1 MIKILIAIVAIF
13 LVYKLLPVIFR
24 EAGRLAGT
32 NGDFEKGLKRLK
44 TAVKLSGNV
53 KNKNLYGYMLMQN
66 GRFRDAITVFNEV
79 ILDRAILPANKITS
93 KVYRAMAKI
102 KMGEKQEALEDAEE
116 IFESVKNTLT
126 YALLGYMRQ
135 ANGMAALDFCLDAY
149 DYNDDDR
156 DICDNLAVA
165 YYMTGDY
172 ESAKE
177 TAEEVREKFPTFVE
191 GYYHSAQI
199 AAKMGDKK
207 SALEFLEQIA
217 NCNRTIMTTV
227 SVEDIEAL
235 KEELKNA

>member
-1 MIKILIAIVAIF
+1 MMKIVILIVVLF
-13 LVYKLLPVIFR
+13 LIYKLLPVIFR
-24 EAGRLAGT
+24 EAGRMAGT
-32 NGDFEKGLKRLK
+32 NGDFEKALKHLK

-66 GRFRDAITVFNEV
+66 SRFREAIVVFNEV
-79 ILDRAILPANKITS
+79 ILDRAVLPANKVTS

-102 KMGEKQEALEDAEE
+102 KLGEKQDALEDAEE

-135 ANGMAALDFCLDAY
+135 ANGDAALDFCLEAY

-172 ESAKE
+172 EAAME
-177 TAEEVREKFPTFVE
+177 TADEVREKFPSFVE

-199 AAKMGDKK
+199 AARLGNKK
-207 SALEFLEQIA
+207 SALELLEQIQ
-217 NCNRTIMTTV
+217 NCTRTVMTTV